1 MIISLGFDMVCS
13 YHEHAKQ
20 KVCELEGKTFKGM
33 QNNDPC

>member
-1 MIISLGFDMVCS
+1 MVCS